1 MVGIGPITPHLEAI
15 NFWPFGKG
23 TKQSYFGDWKKR
35 SPWFLTTYPWRYTFQ
50 GPSVLVSTLNFGGRY
65 LYNWWCKHPNYT
77 AVRSVYCIC
86 LAASQ
91 LIRRCFP
98 HYSLYMRHVRII
110 LMEPSYIMY
119 NINIHRNIEYIIIYT
134 DHLPSCTCPSRLLNC
149 NICPTRL
156 TSFWQV
162 IQVYNNLWTQ
172 KNHGKM
178 KALNP
183 EDIRVISY
191 NP

>member
-23 TKQSYFGDWKKR
+23 TNNPTLGTEKTITMVLNHVSVEIHFPRPICFGIYVKFR
-35 SPWFLTTYPWRYTFQ
+35 
-50 GPSVLVSTLNFGGRY
+50 GEY
-65 LYNWWCKHPNYT
+65 LYNRWCKHPNYT

-172 KNHGKM
+172 KKPWKNEGSK
-178 KALNP
+178 P
-183 EDIRVISY
+183 RRY
-191 NP
+191 